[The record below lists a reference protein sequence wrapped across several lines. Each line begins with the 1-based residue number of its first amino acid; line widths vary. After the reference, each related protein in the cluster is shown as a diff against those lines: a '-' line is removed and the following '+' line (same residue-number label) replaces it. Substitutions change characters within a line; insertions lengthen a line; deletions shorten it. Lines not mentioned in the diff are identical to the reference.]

1 MALIKVDPSQNKIAA
16 ALTAVLIGAMAVTA
30 LRMRAPATISAPAQA
45 RETASA
51 CGSLQ
56 KTAQIE
62 RRPDHNPFRRPASLR
77 TVASE
82 VGVPAED
89 AMARPAPAPL
99 LPAAPEFGIR
109 NPESGMRNPEH
120 VRSAKPTFTLL
131 ATIRS
136 AEHLYGIIKSGD
148 SRERIVRVGDIL
160 DGGYKVKELDASHAV
175 LTNGRDTL
183 IAERP
188 DLQQSHAEMAN
199 GG

>member
-1 MALIKVDPSQNKIAA
+1 M
-16 ALTAVLIGAMAVTA
+16 
-30 LRMRAPATISAPAQA
+30 
-45 RETASA
+45 
-51 CGSLQ
+51 
-56 KTAQIE
+56 
-62 RRPDHNPFRRPASLR
+62 R

-82 VGVPAED
+82 VGVSAED

-99 LPAAPEFGIR
+99 LPAAPEFGMR
-109 NPESGMRNPEH
+109 NSEFGMRKAEH
-120 VRSAKPTFTLL
+120 VQSAKPTFTLL

-136 AEHLYGIIKSGD
+136 AERLYGIIKSGD
-148 SRERIVRVGDIL
+148 SQERIVRVGDIL

-188 DLQQSHAEMAN
+188 DLQQSRAEMAS